1 VKAAVLYIC
10 GVILAGYMQA
20 NYSLYNPKRPMK
32 SFIVLIVFII
42 LIHVSF
48 GQNQEN
54 RAINFPK
61 SIELINEIPDKENV
75 WVFILAGQSNMAGR
89 AFIEPEDTTF
99 NKRILSI
106 NKDGQLV
113 YAKEPLHFY
122 EPSRR
127 GLDCGLSFA
136 QNLINNIPDSIT
148 ILLIPTAVGGSSVTQ
163 WLGDSTHRKVKLLT
177 NFYSK
182 VDIAKGYGNIKG
194 ILWHQGENDANSRDI
209 SKYEIKLSSLFEV
222 FRTFIGN
229 INLPILV
236 GELGSYSSNNE
247 NWKLINEKINEV
259 AKKDSTIHV
268 VSTFDLKDNGDKVHF
283 NSEGQRMMGERMAA
297 KFVSTLQ

>member
-1 VKAAVLYIC
+1 
-10 GVILAGYMQA
+10 
-20 NYSLYNPKRPMK
+20 MK
-32 SFIVLIVFII
+32 SVIVLIIFIT
-42 LIHVSF
+42 LLHVSF

-54 RAINFPK
+54 RANVFPK
-61 SIELINEIPDKENV
+61 SIGLLNEIPNKENV

-89 AFIEPEDTTF
+89 GIVEPEDTIT

-113 YAKEPLHFY
+113 YAKEPLHFD

-136 QNLINNIPDSIT
+136 KKLIDNIPDSIT

-163 WLGDSTHRKVKLLT
+163 WLGDSTQRRVKLLT

-182 VDIAKGYGNIKG
+182 VDIAKGYGSIKG
-194 ILWHQGENDANSRDI
+194 ILWHQGENDANSRGI
-209 SKYEIKLSSLFEV
+209 SKYEMRLSSLFEV

-229 INLPILV
+229 MNLPIMV
-236 GELGSYSSNNE
+236 GELGSYSPNNE

-268 VSTFDLKDNGDKVHF
+268 VSTSDLKDNGDKVHF
-283 NSEGQRMMGERMAA
+283 NSEGQRMMGERIAVAFMT
-297 KFVSTLQ
+297 TLE